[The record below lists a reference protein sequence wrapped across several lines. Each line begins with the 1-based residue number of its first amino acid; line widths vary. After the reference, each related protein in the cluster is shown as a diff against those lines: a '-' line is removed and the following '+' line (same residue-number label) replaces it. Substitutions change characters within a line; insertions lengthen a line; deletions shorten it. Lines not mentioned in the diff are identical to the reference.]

1 MTTRRSAFRCRFLAG
16 LPALGLTVWC
26 LAPEALW
33 LRRMDASPRA
43 SALRP
48 TAEGARVGLEEALAP
63 RAAGAEELEA
73 PTPEAQRV
81 EPMSLAL
88 DRAA

>member
-1 MTTRRSAFRCRFLAG
+1 M
-16 LPALGLTVWC
+16 
-26 LAPEALW
+26 
-33 LRRMDASPRA
+33 
-43 SALRP
+43 
-48 TAEGARVGLEEALAP
+48 EEALAP